1 MTSLV
6 WYLLPFFFGFVGHA
20 ILSNSLAYDNPKAVK
35 KSFKIAIII
44 TCWYFVLFAV
54 YFIKFGVLNDD

>member
-6 WYLLPFFFGFVGHA
+6 WYLLPLFFGFLGHA
-20 ILSNSLAYDNPKAVK
+20 MLSNSLAYDDKKIIK

-44 TCWYFVLFAV
+44 TGIYSALFVL
-54 YFIKFGVLNDD
+54 YIIKFGILNDD

>member
-6 WYLLPFFFGFVGHA
+6 WYLLPLFFGFVGHA
-20 ILSNSLAYDNPKAVK
+20 ILSNSLAYDDKKIIK

-44 TCWYFVLFAV
+44 TCIYSVLFVL
-54 YFIKFGVLNDD
+54 YFIKFGILNDD